1 MTWSPDPAWSSVPGT
16 HGPTTEGLWIH
27 HDRVFKRLR
36 PSDHNWEPW
45 HVGYWRREAEV
56 AIHPWLVDGPGLV
69 PTGFHSVAEDPTGIT
84 IESEFVTGPLPTNL
98 QVADALGRFAESSYQ
113 EAAWFTRG
121 LLPCRIAILEDN
133 GGWSAMARTSIGDLC
148 QTLWDERHTLL
159 EKLETGPQGRHHGDP
174 TPKNFLTT
182 RDREVVAIDWQCLG
196 VGPVGVDLGYWA
208 LSAKEDFDVLAD
220 VYVGQQPA
228 RTEILLAAR
237 VMLAFTVISRANQA
251 IAQAFRLGIPLES
264 LQKHPSV
271 SPHLRALQRHL
282 PQVEALTR

>member
-1 MTWSPDPAWSSVPGT
+1 
-16 HGPTTEGLWIH
+16 
-27 HDRVFKRLR
+27 
-36 PSDHNWEPW
+36 
-45 HVGYWRREAEV
+45 
-56 AIHPWLVDGPGLV
+56 
-69 PTGFHSVAEDPTGIT
+69 VAEDPTGIT